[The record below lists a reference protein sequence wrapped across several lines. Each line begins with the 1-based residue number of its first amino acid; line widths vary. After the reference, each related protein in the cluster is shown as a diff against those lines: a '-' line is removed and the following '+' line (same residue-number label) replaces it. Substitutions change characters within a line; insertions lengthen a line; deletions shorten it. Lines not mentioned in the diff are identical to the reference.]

1 MKRYAP
7 LIIIGAVLVIA
18 LAGGYAL
25 IRNNRQAERRP
36 VTTNAAT
43 PGATAARASSTTYQP
58 HQKGAATASVTIEE
72 FGDLQCPP
80 CKKLH
85 EELKGV
91 TAIKDGRARFI
102 FSHYPLP
109 QVHMHAVAAAHATEA
124 AALQNRF
131 WEMQDYLYR
140 NQEAWSRGGDVQ
152 GIFASYANTLGL
164 DVERFLRDMNSPQVA
179 ERVRADTRRG
189 DAMGVKSTPT
199 VFINNR
205 EVSADDM
212 TGARL
217 NVLIAEAMRK

>member
-18 LAGGYAL
+18 LGGAYAL

-36 VTTNAAT
+36 TNTAT
-43 PGATAARASSTTYQP
+43 PGATAARRTASTYQP
-58 HQKGAATASVTIEE
+58 HQKGAATATVTIEE

-85 EELKGV
+85 EDLKNV
-91 TAIKDGRARFI
+91 TAIQQGQARFI

-109 QVHMHAVAAAHATEA
+109 KPHPYAVAAAHATEA

-179 ERVRADTRRG
+179 ERVLTDTRRG
-189 DAMGVKSTPT
+189 NAMGVKSTPT
-199 VFINNR
+199 VFLNNR
-205 EVSADDM
+205 ELSFEDTTA
-212 TGARL
+212 ARL
-217 NVLIAEAMRK
+217 NVLIAEALRK

>member
-18 LAGGYAL
+18 LGGAYAL
-25 IRNNRQAERRP
+25 IRNNREAERRP
-36 VTTNAAT
+36 TSTATT
-43 PGATAARASSTTYQP
+43 PATAARTPSTYQP
-58 HQKGAATASVTIEE
+58 HQKGAATSSVTIEE

-85 EELKGV
+85 EDLKNV
-91 TAIKDGRARFI
+91 TAIQEGKVRFI

-109 QVHMHAVAAAHATEA
+109 QLHPYAVAAAHATEA

-164 DVERFLRDMNSPQVA
+164 DVERFLRDINSPQVA

-189 DAMGVKSTPT
+189 NAMGVTSTPT

-205 EVSADDM
+205 EVSAED
-212 TGARL
+212 TTAARL

>member
-18 LAGGYAL
+18 LGGAYAL

-36 VTTNAAT
+36 TNTAT
-43 PGATAARASSTTYQP
+43 PPATAGRTASTYQP
-58 HQKGAATASVTIEE
+58 HQKGAATSSVTIEE

-85 EELKGV
+85 EELKNV
-91 TAIKDGRARFI
+91 TAIQQGQVRFI

-109 QVHMHAVAAAHATEA
+109 QVHAHAVAAAHATEA

-179 ERVRADTRRG
+179 ERVRTDTRRG
-189 DAMGVKSTPT
+189 NAMGVKNGTPT
-199 VFINNR
+199 VFFNNR
-205 EVSADDM
+205 ELSPDDM
-212 TGARL
+212 TAARL
-217 NVLIAEAMRK
+217 NVLISEAMRK

>member
-18 LAGGYAL
+18 LGGAYAL
-25 IRNNRQAERRP
+25 IRNNREAERRP
-36 VTTNAAT
+36 TAAT
-43 PGATAARASSTTYQP
+43 PATAARTPSTYQP
-58 HQKGAATASVTIEE
+58 HQKGAATSSVTIEE

-80 CKKLH
+80 CKTLH
-85 EELKGV
+85 EDLKNV
-91 TAIKDGRARFI
+91 TAIQEGKVRFI

-109 QVHMHAVAAAHATEA
+109 QPHPYAVAAAHATEA

-164 DVERFLRDMNSPQVA
+164 DVERFLRDINSPQVA

-189 DAMGVKSTPT
+189 NAMGVTSTPT

-205 EVSADDM
+205 EVSADD
-212 TGARL
+212 TTAARL

>member
-18 LAGGYAL
+18 LGGAYAL
-25 IRNNRQAERRP
+25 IRNNRNAERRP
-36 VTTNAAT
+36 TNTAT
-43 PGATAARASSTTYQP
+43 PSATAGRTASIYQP
-58 HQKGAATASVTIEE
+58 HQKGAATSSVTIEE

-80 CKKLH
+80 CKILH
-85 EELKGV
+85 EELKNV
-91 TAIKDGRARFI
+91 TAIKEGQVRFI

-109 QVHMHAVAAAHATEA
+109 QIHPYAVAAAHATEA

-164 DVERFLRDMNSPQVA
+164 DVERFLRDMNSPEVA
-179 ERVRADTRRG
+179 ERVRTDTRRG
-189 DAMGVKSTPT
+189 NAMRVTSTPT
-199 VFINNR
+199 LFLNNR
-205 EVSADDM
+205 EVSPDDM
-212 TGARL
+212 TAARL

>member
-18 LAGGYAL
+18 LGGAYAL
-25 IRNNRQAERRP
+25 IRNNREAERRP
-36 VTTNAAT
+36 TSTATT
-43 PGATAARASSTTYQP
+43 PATAARTPSTYQP
-58 HQKGAATASVTIEE
+58 HQKGAATSSVTIEE

-85 EELKGV
+85 EDLKNV
-91 TAIKDGRARFI
+91 TAIQEGKVRFI

-109 QVHMHAVAAAHATEA
+109 QPHPYAVAAAHATEA

-164 DVERFLRDMNSPQVA
+164 DVERFLRDINSPQVA

-189 DAMGVKSTPT
+189 NAMGVTSTPT

-205 EVSADDM
+205 EVSAED
-212 TGARL
+212 TTAARL